1 MGSTGISRS
10 PDRCPVSRTVDRLQK
25 QLQEDVFHY
34 AQDGKKA
41 AGRALGTIVEIITY
55 YKICAW
61 GFSKNTLIEK
71 PIPEFGRS
79 DIRHNVEFSL
89 HKVLKETP
97 VTLPRDGKTITAK
110 VLGTAAKI
118 PVTRL
123 TEKLLSSKSLL
134 RNSAV
139 IGEHDAH
146 VAVANLSD
154 MQPDHLTVLIAEL
167 DLFPVAIFECKRVG
181 VEEGM
186 KKGPQS
192 IEKAKQGAYVARSV
206 SALQKVIDRDG
217 QVLGFLPNKNG
228 TPLIGNYD
236 EMLAE
241 IVTGKLKSPDGF
253 VLTVGVVSNHG
264 NWFTSENM
272 NKELKVLAAAYD
284 WLLFLTDEG
293 LMDFVERCI
302 LTPDEGCEPIRKAFL
317 ESYTGEKGGNRFTK
331 TKLDLEADQALR
343 RYFLTNDQR
352 SDSWFNVIT
361 PAGRS
366 LKTLSKQLTALLPS
380 AKRFEQ

>member
-1 MGSTGISRS
+1 M
-10 PDRCPVSRTVDRLQK
+10 SRTVDKLQK
-25 QLQEDVFHY
+25 QLQEEVFHY
-34 AQDGKKA
+34 AQDSKKA
-41 AGRALGTIVEIITY
+41 AGRALGTIIEIITY

-61 GFSKNTLIEK
+61 GLSKNTLIEK

-89 HKVLKETP
+89 HKVLKQTIIE
-97 VTLPRDGKTITAK
+97 LPRDGRTITAK
-110 VLGTAAKI
+110 VLGVAAKI

-123 TEKLLSSKSLL
+123 TEQLLSSKSLL

-139 IGEHDAH
+139 ISEHDEH
-146 VAVANLSD
+146 VAVANLLK
-154 MQPDHLTVLIAEL
+154 MHENRLEVLIAEL
-167 DLFPVAIFECKRVG
+167 DLFPAAIFECKRVG

-217 QVLGFLPNKNG
+217 QVLGFLPTPNG
-228 TPLIGNYD
+228 KPLIDNYD
-236 EMLAE
+236 KMLAE
-241 IVTGKLKSPDGF
+241 IVSGKLKSPDGF

-293 LMDFVERCI
+293 LMDFVEHCI
-302 LTPDEGCEPIRKAFL
+302 LKPDRECESIQRAFM

-331 TKLDLEADQALR
+331 TRLDLDADQALR
-343 RYFLTNDQR
+343 RYFVANNRR
-352 SDSWFNVIT
+352 SDGWFNVIA
-361 PAGRS
+361 PGGEN
-366 LKTLSKQLTALLPS
+366 LQTLTKQLTALLS
-380 AKRFEQ
+380 QREGEITK